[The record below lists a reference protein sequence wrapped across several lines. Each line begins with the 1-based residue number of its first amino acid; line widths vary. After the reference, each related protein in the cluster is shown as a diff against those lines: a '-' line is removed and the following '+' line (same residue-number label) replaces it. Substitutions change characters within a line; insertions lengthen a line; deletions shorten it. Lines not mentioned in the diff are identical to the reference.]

1 MDNEIEKLER
11 MDEDDLEVM
20 RRQRLAGM
28 KKAQEQKRQWL
39 QLGHGKYE
47 EVPEEKD
54 FFNIGKSSKN
64 VVCHFYRDS
73 TFRCKILDKHLEIL
87 APKHIETKFVKINA
101 EKCPF
106 LTERL
111 RIKVI
116 PTIMI
121 VKDEKTKDY
130 IVGFNDLGNTDD
142 FSTEMLEWRLARSE
156 VINYSGDLLHPPNA
170 GGAQQKKISFVGK
183 KEKIIK
189 GNRGDDS
196 SSDDDDWW
204 AGSATVAA
212 ASNSTSFVM
221 GHVTLVATTG
231 TS

>member
-1 MDNEIEKLER
+1 MENIQAALTENLLQAATVMEQQVDDEISKLER

-20 RRQRLAGM
+20 RRRRMAAM
-28 KKAQEQKRQWL
+28 KKMQEQKQEWL
-39 QLGHGKYE
+39 RLGHGKYE

-73 TFRCKILDKHLEIL
+73 TFRCKIVDKHLAIL
-87 APKHIETKFVKINA
+87 APKHVEARFVKINA
-101 EKCPF
+101 DKCPF

-121 VKDEKTKDY
+121 VKDEKTCDY
-130 IVGFNDLGNTDD
+130 IVGFDDLGGTDE
-142 FSTEMLEWRLARSE
+142 FTTEVLEWRLGQSE
-156 VINYSGDLLHPPNA
+156 VIKYNGDLLTRPD
-170 GGAQQKKISFVGK
+170 GGQSSKKTSILGK

-189 GNRGDDS
+189 GGARGDE
-196 SSDDDDWW
+196 SSDEDDW
-204 AGSATVAA
+204 
-212 ASNSTSFVM
+212 
-221 GHVTLVATTG
+221 
-231 TS
+231 